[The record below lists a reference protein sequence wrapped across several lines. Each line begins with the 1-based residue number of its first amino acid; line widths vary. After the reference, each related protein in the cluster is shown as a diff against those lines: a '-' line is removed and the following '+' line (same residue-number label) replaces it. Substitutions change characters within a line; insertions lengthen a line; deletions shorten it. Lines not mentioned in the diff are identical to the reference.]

1 MSTKIYNAFKFN
13 GTPEQ
18 LMVIFKD
25 IKKEY
30 TEQCKKDLS
39 GYKLDKIEFSKKR
52 YPFLEKNMYLKDMD
66 FPDFTL
72 SDIIERETVIGERN
86 PLNIDASAVVYFYDG
101 KIFVQFF
108 SLPDSII
115 NKHSL
120 FEDYHYQNQ
129 TDMSNYDEDKEP
141 MNLMTEERIQE
152 LNMDWTK
159 RRDTWEVI
167 LPWGDPV
174 PSNNGLIFSFIPNH
188 YELSMFCRDLE
199 CVNDVIEKKYQK
211 KFK

>member
-18 LMVIFKD
+18 LMVILKD

-30 TEQCKKDLS
+30 TEQCKNDLS
-39 GYKLDKIEFSKKR
+39 KLKLDEIEFNKKR
-52 YPFLEKNMYLKDMD
+52 YPFLEKDMYLKESD

-72 SDIIERETVIGERN
+72 SNIIERETIIGERS
-86 PLNIDASAVVYFYDG
+86 PLNIDASAVVYFHDG
-101 KIFVQFF
+101 IFVQFF
-108 SLPDSII
+108 GLPDSII
-115 NKHSL
+115 NKHPM

-129 TDMSNYDEDKEP
+129 SDMSNYDEDKEP
-141 MNLMTEERIQE
+141 IESMTEERLQE
-152 LNMDWTK
+152 LNMDWIE
-159 RRDTWEVI
+159 RRDTWDEI
-167 LPWGDPV
+167 LPWSDPV

-188 YELSMFCRDLE
+188 YELSMFCRDLK
-199 CVNDVIEKKYQK
+199 CVHDIIEKKYQE